1 METNSITLKYTKI
14 PVNVTSYDTGLSDWN
29 NIDEV
34 YRGSTLREKVVCKI
48 DVTNVL
54 TQMFLQE
61 TVDKYKPVI
70 MMIAKGRVTDPCTLS
85 KCIQDFIEM
94 DCLFRTRIVQLFHSC
109 PDEDNF
115 GWYVIQAIANSLLNV
130 EAEYRA
136 FFRGT
141 QNVVICVSNGYL
153 YFSIEDIFSVP
164 VLPYE
169 VEWEV
174 LSRVKNWNGKFN
186 FARS

>member
-1 METNSITLKYTKI
+1 MEINSIVLKYTKI
-14 PVNVTSYDTGLSDWN
+14 PVNVATYDTGLSDWN
-29 NIDEV
+29 DIDDT
-34 YRGSTLREKVVCKI
+34 YRGSTLREKVVCRI

-54 TQMFLQE
+54 TQMFTPD
-61 TVDKYKPVI
+61 TVNKYKPVI
-70 MMIAKGRVTDPCTLS
+70 MMIAKGQVTDPNTLS

-94 DCLFRTRIVQLFHSC
+94 DALFRTRIVQLFHSC

-115 GWYVIQAIANSLLNV
+115 GWYVIQAIANLLLNV
-130 EAEYRA
+130 EAEYRS

-141 QNVVICVSNGYL
+141 SNVVICVSNGFL
-153 YFSIEDIFSVP
+153 YFSIEDVFNEP
-164 VLPYE
+164 VLPHK

-186 FARS
+186 FAE